1 MNNKHE
7 IVVHLDEQ
15 EFTEKPRDE
24 MVARISNRITR
35 KRVKISLRD
44 FSHYVGERGVTFTR
58 ALFKGKRVS

>member
-24 MVARISNRITR
+24 MVART
-35 KRVKISLRD
+35 L
-44 FSHYVGERGVTFTR
+44 
-58 ALFKGKRVS
+58 